1 MNAEEQTQI
10 RELLELT
17 GLNEK
22 QVTRIL
28 RDVGLIVNRVIW
40 RSKEEKQV

>member
-1 MNAEEQTQI
+1 MKAEEQTQI

-28 RDVGLIVNRVIW
+28 RDIGFIVDRVVW
-40 RSKEEKQV
+40 RSKEEK

>member
-1 MNAEEQTQI
+1 MTAEEQTQI

-28 RDVGLIVNRVIW
+28 RDIGFIVNRVIW
-40 RSKEEKQV
+40 RSKEEEQL

>member
-1 MNAEEQTQI
+1 MTAQEQTQI

-28 RDVGLIVNRVIW
+28 RDIGFIVDRVIW
-40 RSKEEKQV
+40 RSKQEKEV

>member
-1 MNAEEQTQI
+1 MTAEEQTQI
-10 RELLELT
+10 RELLELA

-28 RDVGLIVNRVIW
+28 RDIGFIVNRVIW
-40 RSKEEKQV
+40 RSKEKV

>member
-1 MNAEEQTQI
+1 MTAEEQTQI

-22 QVTRIL
+22 QVARIL
-28 RDVGLIVNRVIW
+28 RDIGFIVNRVIW
-40 RSKEEKQV
+40 RSKEEKQL

>member
-1 MNAEEQTQI
+1 MTAQEQTQI

-28 RDVGLIVNRVIW
+28 RDIGFIVDRVIW
-40 RSKEEKQV
+40 RSEQEEQL